1 MIPILERDKKFKE
14 AIGEFIIAFSELEY
28 GLAVI
33 GSFAELDLLTKE
45 ENLLNHIGF
54 PFEKK
59 TKHIT
64 TFISKYIPELS
75 PIWTKLNIEIGQ
87 INRDRRFIAHGIQQ
101 YFLPNE
107 SITTHIKEKNKIV
120 KRTLTLSEIE
130 GLTNKLHHLNTGEN
144 GINGEFHTLFLKH
157 RFDKW
162 NELVNEKFRILYS
175 VNNEVLTQWAGKK

>member
-107 SITTHIKEKNKIV
+107 SITNN
-120 KRTLTLSEIE
+120 TLGRSSSSIAL
-130 GLTNKLHHLNTGEN
+130 
-144 GINGEFHTLFLKH
+144 
-157 RFDKW
+157 
-162 NELVNEKFRILYS
+162 
-175 VNNEVLTQWAGKK
+175 